1 MSSTAYA
8 RGTKAASVWKR
19 LSRVYYDADDRVA
32 AWAEKKRI
40 PVSIGKSVVPF
51 SVLLLLTL
59 VIVAGFALGTIIII
73 AAAFVYMVRHIQLN
87 ALDDMDATSSNNSC
101 AEGGQF
107 RSGNDGDGFY
117 SGPDDITV
125 TASRLDREDDD

>member
-8 RGTKAASVWKR
+8 RGAKAASVWKR
-19 LSRVYYDADDRVA
+19 LSRVYFDADDRFA
-32 AWAEKKRI
+32 AWAESKKI
-40 PVSIGKSVVPF
+40 PELIGKSVVPF
-51 SVLLLLTL
+51 SVLTLLTL
-59 VIVAGFALGTIIII
+59 VIVAGFAIGTVIIIV
-73 AAAFVYMVRHIQLN
+73 AAFVYMVRHIQLSE
-87 ALDDMDATSSNNSC
+87 LDDLDTTSSNSSC
-101 AEGGQF
+101 AAGGQF

>member
-19 LSRVYYDADDRVA
+19 LSRVYYDADDRFA
-32 AWAEKKRI
+32 AWADRKKI
-40 PVSIGKSVVPF
+40 PASIGKSVVPF
-51 SVLLLLTL
+51 SVLILLTL
-59 VIVAGFALGTIIII
+59 VLVAGFALGTVIIIV
-73 AAAFVYMVRHIQLN
+73 AAFVYMVRHIQLS
-87 ALDDMDATSSNNSC
+87 ALDDLDTTSSNSSG
-101 AEGGQF
+101 AAGGQF

>member
-1 MSSTAYA
+1 MSSAAYT

-19 LSRVYYDADDRVA
+19 LSRVYYDSDNRFATWADR
-32 AWAEKKRI
+32 KNI
-40 PVSIGKSVVPF
+40 PASIGKSAVPF
-51 SVLLLLTL
+51 SVLILLTL
-59 VIVAGFALGTIIII
+59 AIVAGFAIGTVIIIV
-73 AAAFVYMVRHIQLN
+73 AAFVYMVRHIQLS
-87 ALDDMDATSSNNSC
+87 ALDALDTTSSNISC
-101 AEGGQF
+101 AAGGQF

>member
-19 LSRVYYDADDRVA
+19 LSRVYFDADDRFA
-32 AWAEKKRI
+32 AWAERKNI
-40 PVSIGKSVVPF
+40 PASIGKSVVPF
-51 SVLLLLTL
+51 SVLILLTL
-59 VIVAGFALGTIIII
+59 VIVAGFALGTILIIFS
-73 AAAFVYMVRHIQLN
+73 AFVYMVRHIQLS
-87 ALDDMDATSSNNSC
+87 AIDDLDTSSSNSSWT
-101 AEGGQF
+101 AGGQF

-125 TASRLDREDDD
+125 TASRLDKEDDD

>member
-1 MSSTAYA
+1 MNSTAYA

-19 LSRVYYDADDRVA
+19 LSRVYHDADNRFA
-32 AWAEKKRI
+32 AWAARKKI
-40 PVSIGKSVVPF
+40 PASLGKSVVPF
-51 SVLLLLTL
+51 FVLVLLTL

-87 ALDDMDATSSNNSC
+87 ALDDMEATSSNSSC

-125 TASRLDREDDD
+125 TASRLDRDDDD